1 MTAPGRECGDC
12 TLCCKVMAIEEL
24 AKPVSSWC
32 PHCKPGC
39 GCRIYANR
47 PAECRTF
54 SCLWLVNDRLDE
66 RWKPNKS
73 KLVLTT
79 SEDGIEVRCD
89 PGFPDAWRREPF
101 RNEIREWAV
110 SGETHDVTVVVI
122 VGERMTLVTP
132 DREFDLGVVRPD
144 ERIVR
149 ELEGT
154 RVVNV
159 AVVKESDLSREQI
172 TKQIRPEPDPPG
184 PDRIGFGNYSS

>member
-1 MTAPGRECGDC
+1 MIVAPSGKRSCGDC

-32 PHCKPGC
+32 PHCKPGG
-39 GCRIYANR
+39 GCLIYPGR

-54 SCLWLVNDRLDE
+54 SCLWLVNDELDL

-73 KLVLTT
+73 RLVLTT

-89 PGFPDAWRREPF
+89 PGYPDAWRKQPF
-101 RNEIREWAV
+101 RGEIREWAL

-122 VGERMTLVTP
+122 VGEKMTLVTSE
-132 DREFDLGVVRPD
+132 REFDLGVVGSD

-149 ELEGT
+149 ELDGT
-154 RVVNV
+154 RVVD
-159 AVVKESDLSREQI
+159 ARVVKVSELDGD
-172 TKQIRPEPDPPG
+172 T
-184 PDRIGFGNYSS
+184 